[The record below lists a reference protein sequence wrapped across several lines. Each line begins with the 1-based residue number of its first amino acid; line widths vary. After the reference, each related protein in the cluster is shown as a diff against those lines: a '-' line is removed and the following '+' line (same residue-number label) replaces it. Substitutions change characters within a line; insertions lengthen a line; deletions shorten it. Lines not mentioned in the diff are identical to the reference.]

1 MQLKNLSTEAYDEL
15 AQNVLADKE
24 EGLTSLQLQE
34 KYELNHS
41 QVDLIVYTLRA
52 TDDVVEA
59 YMNSGASMGER
70 TVAGRKDAH
79 SWGFMAVLET
89 IGTGRKVSESA
100 IRNAFKATS
109 DTKSEGQRIGRG
121 GRFYMV
127 EPTLYQDELKPTG
140 TVIPADAPRSREV
153 AVTHAN
159 EQRFT
164 RLSMEGQNHIGE
176 QVNLPYVKG
185 MSRAKWMNA
194 VIAVMVGRVPMPSKA
209 STPEEVLSGTAPVSK
224 PARAKRPARTPKA
237 KSPAATTVVEQAEEG
252 ESEGEQGEQ
261 GEEGAA

>member
-1 MQLKNLSTEAYDEL
+1 MHIKNLSAEAYDEL
-15 AQNVLADKE
+15 AANVLADKE
-24 EGLTSLQLQE
+24 EGLTSAQLME

-59 YMNSGASMGER
+59 YMNSGTSMGER
-70 TVAGRKDAH
+70 TVAGRKEAH

-127 EPTLYQDELKPTG
+127 EPVLYQDELKPTG
-140 TVIPADAPRSREV
+140 TVIPADAPRSRDV
-153 AVTHAN
+153 AKGHAN

-164 RLSMEGQNHIGE
+164 RLGTEGQNHIGE
-176 QVNLPYVKG
+176 QVNVPYTKG
-185 MSRAKWMNA
+185 TPRAKWMNA
-194 VIAVMVGRVPMPSKA
+194 VIAIMVGRVPMPSKPT
-209 STPEEVLSGTAPVSK
+209 TPDEVLSGTAPTAK
-224 PARAKRPARTPKA
+224 PKVRKPRTPK
-237 KSPAATTVVEQAEEG
+237 SPATTTVVEVEP
-252 ESEGEQGEQ
+252 STEQ

>member
-1 MQLKNLSTEAYDEL
+1 MHIKNLSAEAYDEL
-15 AQNVLADKE
+15 AANVLADKE

-59 YMNSGASMGER
+59 YMNSGATMGAR
-70 TVAGRKDAH
+70 TIAGRKEAH
-79 SWGFMAVLET
+79 SWGFMAVLES

-109 DTKSEGQRIGRG
+109 DTKSEGQRIGKG

-127 EPTLYQDELKPTG
+127 EPVLYQDELKPTG

-176 QVNLPYVKG
+176 QVNVPYVKG

-224 PARAKRPARTPKA
+224 PKVRKPRTP
-237 KSPAATTVVEQAEEG
+237 KSPAATTVG
-252 ESEGEQGEQ
+252 EVEGEQDESNTD
-261 GEEGAA
+261 GAEDVA